1 MNDDAYEAVC
11 VHDVPERKANI
22 KKKSEEDRVKMTI
35 VAKAKKKK
43 RSVILRCKRS
53 ACVEPIWSS
62 CHFFFFLLFLT
73 TPAFQQFSTT
83 LG

>member
-35 VAKAKKKK
+35 VAQAKKKK
-43 RSVILRCKRS
+43 EE
-53 ACVEPIWSS
+53 A
-62 CHFFFFLLFLT
+62 LF
-73 TPAFQQFSTT
+73 
-83 LG
+83 